1 MFSQFSHFPL
11 KNYHSM
17 ELRSFLGRETQV
29 HKWTYSNSIFQK
41 NQVCFMPFD
50 RRSALLDWLKCKE
63 KKLIWD
69 VREKSEILNISVM
82 IIFSNFF
89 FGARPSPTP
98 TSLFMLTKMLQSVFV
113 LTWCRN
119 YFCSS
124 QSRCILRHFFV

>member
-1 MFSQFSHFPL
+1 MFCCPMFSQFSHFPL

-89 FGARPSPTP
+89 FWCKAFSHSNFIIYVNENAAVSFCTYMMQE
-98 TSLFMLTKMLQSVFV
+98 LFLLKSK
-113 LTWCRN
+113 
-119 YFCSS
+119 
-124 QSRCILRHFFV
+124 